1 MVASLFENVA
11 SFWENSQRA
20 SQGKDESKFFHGI
33 DLATTLQ
40 HRGMKRSGRAPH
52 TEAQPRS
59 QGLEEAQS
67 SGAAHPDLGLASGFS
82 T

>member
-11 SFWENSQRA
+11 FFWENSRRA
-20 SQGKDESKFFHGI
+20 SQDKDESKFFHGI

-40 HRGMKRSGRAPH
+40 HRGGRALH

-59 QGLEEAQS
+59 QGLEKAQS
-67 SGAAHPDLGLASGFS
+67 SDAAHPDLGLASGFF